1 MDVNKKISDLIEVIQ
16 PLSEDNSLPKNIRR
30 SLNEAIKHL
39 KSDDEPLAKL
49 GAAVYVIEELTE
61 DINLPTPSTMSP
73 AKQTYLIFPAMPS
86 PFFSQS
92 ITS

>member
-61 DINLPTPSTMSP
+61 DINLPPHARTQIWNILT
-73 AKQTYLIFPAMPS
+73 ALE
-86 PFFSQS
+86 S
-92 ITS
+92 ILTDVREHEK